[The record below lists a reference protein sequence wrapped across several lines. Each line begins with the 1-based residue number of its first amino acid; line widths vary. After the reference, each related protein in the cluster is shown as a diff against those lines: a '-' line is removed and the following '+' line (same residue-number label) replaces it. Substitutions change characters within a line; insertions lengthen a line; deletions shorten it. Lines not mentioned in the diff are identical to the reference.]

1 MLNSLLLKMS
11 MTLRLPKKKRQ
22 EKLPKRRVPKM
33 KKKLLQN
40 LMLRNSTRYSM
51 KTTYQLKFQRKL
63 KMILIM
69 ISTLPLKRAKWMQN
83 DQLIFSQTCFLI
95 IKAYTLIYKYNS
107 N

>member
-63 KMILIM
+63 KTILIT
-69 ISTLPLKRAKWMQN
+69 ISTLSSKKATWKVNEIPPL
-83 DQLIFSQTCFLI
+83 
-95 IKAYTLIYKYNS
+95 
-107 N
+107 